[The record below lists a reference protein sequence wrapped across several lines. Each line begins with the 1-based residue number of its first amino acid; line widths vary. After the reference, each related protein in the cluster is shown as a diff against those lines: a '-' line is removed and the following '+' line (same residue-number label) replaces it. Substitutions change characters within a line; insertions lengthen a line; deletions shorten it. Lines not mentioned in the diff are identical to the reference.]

1 MLDLI
6 KEQLGSDGKKGW
18 PVANKDRI
26 AFSNQEKIT
35 QANVAVAFLWTM
47 RDNVVPFLEKENL
60 AMATNFYT
68 PSGLGGMIRNILSN
82 PYIRYI
88 IVFGE
93 EYAAR
98 PNDESEQTSANALR
112 HFFKK
117 GINENR
123 KLEGFEQSIHFDK
136 NIPLEFI
143 NKVKENIT
151 LIDLNKQMPGS
162 SLTDKIKEANNLLK
176 TLEKKESFLDKP
188 QTFEYEKITGAMP
201 YEGGPLVVRGSTI
214 PKTWIEMIHSI
225 YRYGRDNLMDANTDR
240 WVKEINNLVA
250 VIHDPQNLDLS
261 INPFL
266 VPITLEKIKA
276 YQNEVLSPLL
286 PQGKAYTYGN
296 KLRAYFF
303 HDSDYIQNLLTTK
316 EFKDFE
322 FGQGPHIHKNIRY
335 LEKGCEI
342 DQIKDIID
350 ILNKNR
356 YIKSCVAITW
366 HPADELMR
374 KHKSSPCLVLLQPL
388 VQDEKL
394 NLTVYFRSHDMTQG
408 WPENAYGCAAIQ
420 KEIADGIGVKPGIIT
435 IISSS
440 AQIYNTYYKQVEE
453 MLTKFRKREL
463 MFMDP
468 RGNFI
473 INLVDDKIT
482 ITRIHPENN
491 MELEK
496 IEGKSSEEIRQKLAH
511 TGDINTS
518 HSLYLGME
526 LMKAEL
532 ALKNNIPYIQDR
544 PLQLKK

>member
-35 QANVAVAFLWTM
+35 KANVAVAFLWTM
-47 RDNVVPFLEKENL
+47 RDNVVPYLEKDNL

-82 PYIRYI
+82 PYIRYVI
-88 IVFGE
+88 MLGE
-93 EYAAR
+93 EYATR
-98 PNDESEQTSANALR
+98 PNEEAEQTSANALR
-112 HFFKK
+112 HFFNK
-117 GINENR
+117 GINENK

-136 NIPLEFI
+136 HIPVELI
-143 NKVKENIT
+143 NRVKENIT
-151 LIDLNKQMPGS
+151 VIDLNKQMPGS
-162 SLTDKIKEANNLLK
+162 SLTDKIKEANRLLK
-176 TLEKKESFLDKP
+176 NLERKEPFLDKP
-188 QTFEYEKITGAMP
+188 YTFDYEKITGAMP
-201 YEGGPLVVRGSTI
+201 YEGGPIVVHGSTI
-214 PKTWIEMIHSI
+214 PKTWIHVIHNI
-225 YRYGRDNLMDANTDR
+225 YRHGRDSLMDANTDR

-250 VIHDPQNLDLS
+250 VIHDPQSLDLS

-303 HDSDYIQNLLTTK
+303 PDSDYIQNLLTTK

-322 FGQGPHIHKNIRY
+322 FGQGSHLHKNIRY

-342 DQIKDIID
+342 DQIKDIIEA
-350 ILNKNR
+350 LKKNK
-356 YIKSCVAITW
+356 YLKSCVAITW

-388 VQDEKL
+388 VQDDKL

-420 KEIADGIGVKPGIIT
+420 KEIAEGIGIKPGIIT

-440 AQIYNTYYKQVEE
+440 AQIYNTYYKQAEE
-453 MLTKFRKREL
+453 MLAKFRKPEHI
-463 MFMDP
+463 FMDP

-473 INLVDDKIT
+473 INIVDDKIT

-491 MELEK
+491 LELEK
-496 IEGKSSEEIRQKLAH
+496 IEGKTAEEIRQKLAH
-511 TGDINTS
+511 AGDINTS

-544 PLQLKK
+544 PLQMK